1 MLSFAGFIPW
11 SPETLHRYHW
21 SQDPVCVWGKHLWQS
36 MCYIFIKYKCELEF
50 WRYWSENIHY
60 VGFKHTSNQVLL
72 KQRVKCLPL
81 KKASQ
86 IHKHLYEVRERTSCH
101 TAAAPC
107 TPSQSAVMTYTSY
120 GNHEPLI
127 TYSSLYGAKCA
138 IQFFFLLKNLTIAI
152 VKYHI

>member
-1 MLSFAGFIPW
+1 MS
-11 SPETLHRYHW
+11 SHTLG
-21 SQDPVCVWGKHLWQS
+21 SVCG
-36 MCYIFIKYKCELEF
+36 E
-50 WRYWSENIHY
+50 
-60 VGFKHTSNQVLL
+60 VGS
-72 KQRVKCLPL
+72 L

-127 TYSSLYGAKCA
+127 TYR
-138 IQFFFLLKNLTIAI
+138 
-152 VKYHI
+152 